1 MHDFIITGPQYAP
14 AALCRSPAA
23 PSPLPPPLLP
33 AAVRFPCPVPAASV
47 CEGCIAKRGGPGGKH
62 VNMPRWQTRKH
73 TPLLEASWSRFTG
86 LWRHLGAL
94 EPCCKLNKFRKDPD
108 KIEFQCSYTIQMRSS
123 TKKKHSYDVKTMIIS
138 VFMHNISAFARPR
151 WRGQAKKITRRCKK
165 T

>member
-33 AAVRFPCPVPAASV
+33 VAVRFPCPVPAASV

-86 LWRHLGAL
+86 LWRHLRGIL
-94 EPCCKLNKFRKDPD
+94 EPWSLAASSTNFEKTPTKLNFSVRTQYKCVQAQRKKPHM
-108 KIEFQCSYTIQMRSS
+108 T
-123 TKKKHSYDVKTMIIS
+123 
-138 VFMHNISAFARPR
+138 
-151 WRGQAKKITRRCKK
+151 
-165 T
+165 